1 MVNVYQAEE
10 QSLQDSDHYLSFICN
25 CPKKL
30 LLKNEDH
37 CVAPLEERAESPVG
51 NCAFGKHLSLESL
64 TQHFNCDEGVSGRH
78 HFKSTG
84 MRGLCNCMEAH
95 NPV

>member
-1 MVNVYQAEE
+1 MFTKLKSRVYRILITTYHLFVTA
-10 QSLQDSDHYLSFICN
+10 L
-25 CPKKL
+25 KKL

-78 HFKSTG
+78 HFKSTWI
-84 MRGLCNCMEAH
+84 RGL
-95 NPV
+95 